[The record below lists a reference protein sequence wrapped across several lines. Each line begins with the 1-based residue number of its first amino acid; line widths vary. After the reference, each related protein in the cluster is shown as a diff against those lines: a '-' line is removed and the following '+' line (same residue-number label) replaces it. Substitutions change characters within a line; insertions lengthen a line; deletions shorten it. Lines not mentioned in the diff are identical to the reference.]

1 MKRALV
7 SCAAGLLLTGVA
19 AACSS
24 AGSGTASDALTGGTP
39 YHLTVYA
46 QTVVDDAPF
55 YIALK
60 DGFFKDEGLDVSYV
74 PLGKTTLGLPTLAS
88 GKYPIVV
95 GGNYPTMLQA
105 DEGLPAQGVPGAPA
119 VPAKPGVPAVAA
131 VPPVSPQVI
140 AALKGQIHVL
150 VEGYSGAPNVMA
162 VVVLPKSR
170 INDPEGLAD
179 KRVAVNLISGI
190 QTLTLNAVL
199 AADGVNTNTIH
210 YVAVPFP
217 KMVGALQ
224 AHQVDAADMLEPF
237 LTAAEVQVG
246 ALEVADQL
254 SGPTAQLPI
263 SGVFTT
269 TAFLKAHLQVAL
281 AFQAAMLRAQALAD
295 NNRIAVE
302 RALVSYIPPT
312 PHSPSV
318 SSIAPLVS
326 LGVYPATMDAVPLQ
340 RVANLMLRDGL
351 LSSPLTV
358 SKILVTP

>member
-1 MKRALV
+1 MKRA
-7 SCAAGLLLTGVA
+7 CITGGAGLLLAAVL

-24 AGSGTASDALTGGTP
+24 GGSGTASDALTGSTP
-39 YHLTVYA
+39 YKLTVYA

-74 PLGKTTLGLPTLAS
+74 PLAKTTIGLNGLAS
-88 GKYPIVV
+88 GKYPIVI

-105 DEGLPAQGVPGAPA
+105 DEGLPAAGIPGVPATKAAPA
-119 VPAKPGVPAVAA
+119 VPAI
-131 VPPVSPQVI
+131 PPQNI
-140 AALKGQIHVL
+140 AALKGQIHIL

-162 VVVLPKSR
+162 VVVLPQSK
-170 INDPEGLAD
+170 INGPAGLAR
-179 KRVAVNLISGI
+179 KKIAVNLLNGI

-199 AADGVNTNTIH
+199 QADGVNTNTID

-217 KMVGALQ
+217 KMVAALR

-237 LTAAEVQVG
+237 LTAAEVQTG

-254 SGPTAQLPI
+254 SGPTAQFPI

-269 TAFLKAHLQVAL
+269 TAFLNAHRQVAM

-295 NNRIAVE
+295 QNRISVE
-302 RALVSYIPPT
+302 RALVNYIPAT
-312 PHSPSV
+312 PNSPPV
-318 SSIAPLVS
+318 SQIAPLVS
-326 LGVYPATMDAVPLQ
+326 LGVYPDTMDAVPLQ

-351 LSSPLTV
+351 LSSQLTM
-358 SKILVTP
+358 SKILVNP

>member
-1 MKRALV
+1 MKRAFV
-7 SCAAGLLLTGVA
+7 TCTAGLLLTGVV

-24 AGSGTASDALTGGTP
+24 GGSGTVTDALTGTP

-74 PLGKTTLGLPTLAS
+74 PLAKTTLGLPALAS

-105 DEGLPAQGVPGAPA
+105 DEGLPAQGVPGTPA
-119 VPAKPGVPAVAA
+119 VPAKPGVAA
-131 VPPVSPQVI
+131 VPAVPPIPPQVI

-170 INDPEGLAD
+170 INGPAALGG
-179 KRVAVNLISGI
+179 KKIAVNLISGI

-254 SGPTAQLPI
+254 SGPTAQFPI

-269 TAFLKAHLQVAL
+269 SAFLKAHLQVAL

-312 PHSPSV
+312 PKSPSV

-340 RVANLMLRDGL
+340 RVANLMLREGL